1 MNSIRRMALL
11 GFCGLLVMGCA
22 HKPEHRAVLLKIEKC
37 STTPLQAR
45 RGNAVRISTDYLVKL
60 PQGVSE
66 INVDES
72 WTLKKGNTVLAM
84 IPPQRVSRGEGAWQT
99 NASIVIPK
107 GAKPG
112 TYVVEHR
119 VQAGAQVDAAESA
132 FTVVSR

>member
-1 MNSIRRMALL
+1 MKWVRRTAILILCALL
-11 GFCGLLVMGCA
+11 VIGCA
-22 HKPEHRAVLLKIEKC
+22 HKPENRALLLKIGKC

-45 RGNAVRISTDYLVKL
+45 RGNAVRITTDYMVKL

-66 INVDES
+66 VSVDES
-72 WTLKKGNTVLAM
+72 WILRKGNTILAK
-84 IPPQRVSRGEGAWQT
+84 IPPQRVARGEGEWQT

-112 TYVVEHR
+112 TYVVEHK
-119 VQAGAQVDAAESA
+119 VQVGAQSDTAESA